1 MKPMLVIKENIRKNA
16 GLFFVALCFCQVAIS
31 QTITKMD
38 TIDKKMDTVLM
49 LLRKTSTVVPKVEKE
64 DCSKVLIEKETLY
77 KQELDKVKTQLDS
90 KTQESISFSKEKEDL
105 KKDLKLQQSDMQK
118 TVTQLLSNTIKN
130 SVYSDAASLDGLLQ
144 MGVKYNASN
153 TKEFENYVAVSKE
166 VLALQL
172 EFSKMNNPDST
183 TGKAW
188 GLHSKSYNYPAL
200 HNEVKN
206 LIFKLTNYCEYE
218 KKLIDAIELSKT
230 QSSEENRKKQLLRR
244 EDDFIDYPNLKSEI
258 DKIKA
263 NKTHSF
269 IPKCKS

>member
-1 MKPMLVIKENIRKNA
+1 MFAIEKYILLKPNLLLVS
-16 GLFFVALCFCQVAIS
+16 LCFCLVATS
-31 QTITKMD
+31 QTMTKMD

-64 DCSKVLIEKETLY
+64 DCSKVLSAKETLH

-90 KTQESISFSKEKEDL
+90 KTQESIYFSKEKEAL
-105 KKDLKLQQSDMQK
+105 GMKLTLQESEMQK
-118 TVTQLLSNTIKN
+118 AVTQMLSNTIKN
-130 SVYSDAASLDGLLQ
+130 GVYSDAASLESLIQL
-144 MGVKYNASN
+144 GVKYKAGN

-244 EDDFIDYPNLKSEI
+244 EDDFIDYPNLKTEI

-263 NKTHSF
+263 NKNHSF